1 MNTLTKVT
9 LAATLTLAFALPVH
23 ANSLTE
29 NLTEALSTQ
38 LTELS
43 ANIKQQAQAALE
55 KTAAELFFSSGTEQA
70 QQQLSSTEVQAEAAK
85 EENAKQ

>member
-1 MNTLTKVT
+1 MNTLTKLT
-9 LAATLTLAFALPVH
+9 LATTLTLAFALPAH

-29 NLTEALSTQ
+29 NLTQAVSTQ
-38 LTELS
+38 LAELS

-70 QQQLSSTEVQAEAAK
+70 QQQLLQAAPQANAVK
-85 EENAKQ
+85 EQTAKQ

>member
-1 MNTLTKVT
+1 MNTLTKLT
-9 LAATLTLAFALPVH
+9 LAATLTLAFALPAH

-29 NLTEALSTQ
+29 NLTQAVSTQ

-43 ANIKQQAQAALE
+43 ANIKQQAKAALE

-70 QQQLSSTEVQAEAAK
+70 QQQLLNTTSQANAATEQT
-85 EENAKQ
+85 AKQ